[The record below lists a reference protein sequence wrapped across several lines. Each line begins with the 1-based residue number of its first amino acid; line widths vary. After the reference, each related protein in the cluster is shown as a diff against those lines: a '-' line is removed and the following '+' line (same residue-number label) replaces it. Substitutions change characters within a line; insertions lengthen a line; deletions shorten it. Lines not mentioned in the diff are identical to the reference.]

1 MDANDVL
8 ALGRFPVTLLPL
20 ELGWLLAYDFNGDGV
35 VDAGEMTQAWLLRTV
50 AIRTVAIRTV
60 AIRTVA
66 IRTGRNHRPEAPMTV
81 PRTASL

>member
-60 AIRTVA
+60 AIRT
-66 IRTGRNHRPEAPMTV
+66 GRNHRPEAPMTV